1 MVLSIYLIA
10 AGAAWFVSQVLKYL
24 IRASR
29 SGRWTDSSSF
39 LHSGSMPSVHT
50 ATVVSL
56 AVVVGAKDGVNS
68 AVFALSLLLM
78 AIVAYDAM
86 GVRRT
91 AGEQGLALRKL
102 LKNDAKKPYLALGH
116 TPLEVVVGA
125 IIGTIVGSIVA
136 IFTTYN

>member
-1 MVLSIYLIA
+1 MTLSVYLIA
-10 AGAAWFVSQVLKYL
+10 AGAAWLISQVVKYL

-29 SGRWTDSSSF
+29 SGKWTDSSSF

-56 AVVVGAKDGVNS
+56 MVVVGVKDGLDS
-68 AVFALSLLLM
+68 AVFTLSLLVA

-102 LKNDAKKPYLALGH
+102 LKNDEKKPYLAMGH
-116 TPLEVVVGA
+116 TPLEVAVGA
-125 IIGTIVGSIVA
+125 VLGASIGGLVA
-136 IFTTYN
+136 FFTTYI